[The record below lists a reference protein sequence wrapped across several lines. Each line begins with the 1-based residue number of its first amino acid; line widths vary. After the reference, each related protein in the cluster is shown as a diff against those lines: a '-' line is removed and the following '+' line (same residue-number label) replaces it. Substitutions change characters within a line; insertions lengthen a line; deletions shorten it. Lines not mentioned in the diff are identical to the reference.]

1 MFVAYFLCN
10 IFCMDFKSVIREFL
24 DGGWVIPVI
33 GAAGM
38 IVRMLTYKGRVSL
51 KDFLRNVLAAAIL
64 SGILWFVLHDAPISD
79 FLKAISYG
87 IVGVVSPEITNGL
100 IALAKK
106 FEKNPDKFLKK

>member
-1 MFVAYFLCN
+1 
-10 IFCMDFKSVIREFL
+10 MDFKSVIREFL

>member
-1 MFVAYFLCN
+1 
-10 IFCMDFKSVIREFL
+10 MDFKTIIREFL

-38 IVRMLTYKGRVSL
+38 VVRMLTFKGKVSL

-79 FLKAISYG
+79 FIKAISYG

>member
-1 MFVAYFLCN
+1 
-10 IFCMDFKSVIREFL
+10 MDFKNLIREFL

-33 GAAGM
+33 GASGM
-38 IVRMLTYKGRVSL
+38 IARMLTYKGNVSIRS
-51 KDFLRNVLAAAIL
+51 FFGNVLAAAIL
-64 SGILWFVLHDAPISD
+64 SGILWFVLQDAPISD

>member
-1 MFVAYFLCN
+1 M
-10 IFCMDFKSVIREFL
+10 IREFL

-79 FLKAISYG
+79 FIKAISYG

>member
-1 MFVAYFLCN
+1 
-10 IFCMDFKSVIREFL
+10 
-24 DGGWVIPVI
+24 
-33 GAAGM
+33 
-38 IVRMLTYKGRVSL
+38 MLTYKGRVSL

>member
-1 MFVAYFLCN
+1 
-10 IFCMDFKSVIREFL
+10 MDFKSVIREFL

-79 FLKAISYG
+79 FIKAISYG
-87 IVGVVSPEITNGL
+87 VVGVVAPEIINGV
-100 IALAKK
+100 IVLAKK

>member
-1 MFVAYFLCN
+1 M
-10 IFCMDFKSVIREFL
+10 IREFL

>member
-1 MFVAYFLCN
+1 
-10 IFCMDFKSVIREFL
+10 MDFKSVIREFL

-87 IVGVVSPEITNGL
+87 IVEVVSPEITNGL

>member
-1 MFVAYFLCN
+1 
-10 IFCMDFKSVIREFL
+10 MDFKTIIREFL

-38 IVRMLTYKGRVSL
+38 
-51 KDFLRNVLAAAIL
+51 NVLAAAIL

-79 FLKAISYG
+79 FIKAISYG
-87 IVGVVSPEITNGL
+87 VVGVVAPEIINGI

-106 FEKNPDKFLKK
+106 FERNPDKFLKK